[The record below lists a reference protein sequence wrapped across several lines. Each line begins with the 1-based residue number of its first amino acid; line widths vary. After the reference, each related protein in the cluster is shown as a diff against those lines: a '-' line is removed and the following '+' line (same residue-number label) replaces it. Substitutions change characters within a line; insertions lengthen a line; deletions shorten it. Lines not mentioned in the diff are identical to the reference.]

1 MQDDAHWLERYQ
13 QLWTQHHDKQVTT
26 RELVSSVLSVSEH
39 WEQDL
44 TLVNGLADQVVDLD
58 AILSKGMR
66 DAVNRS
72 ANHNA
77 RRWPGF
83 FYRLLFSYNIP
94 YAIF

>member
-13 QLWTQHHDKQVTT
+13 QLWTQNHDKQVTT

-44 TLVNGLADQVVDLD
+44 TLVNGLVDQVALDLD

-66 DAVNRS
+66 DAVK
-72 ANHNA
+72 
-77 RRWPGF
+77 P
-83 FYRLLFSYNIP
+83 LC
-94 YAIF
+94 